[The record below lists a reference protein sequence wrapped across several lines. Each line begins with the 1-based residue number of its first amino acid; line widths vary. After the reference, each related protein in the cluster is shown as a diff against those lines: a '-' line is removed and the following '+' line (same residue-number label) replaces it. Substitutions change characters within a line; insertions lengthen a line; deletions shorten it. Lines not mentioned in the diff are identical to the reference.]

1 VLESIAGGLE
11 VEISEL
17 LVRIAT
23 SLEPASVV
31 PVASSLAA

>member
-1 VLESIAGGLE
+1 LESIAGGLE

-17 LVRIAT
+17 LVRIAS
-23 SLEPASVV
+23 SLEPAPVV